1 MKNLL
6 KKTSLFVFVFF
17 LLGCNDE
24 LSRDEAKEKIINEL
38 KLPFDEIKSFK
49 IEDNTYFANQTA
61 VQYELLK
68 KLGYL
73 DYSFEGDFPS
83 KYHAKAKLTDKGSQF
98 VVSEVVDQGYFSEV
112 EVKVA
117 KIEFGEITGIQE
129 VKLGDLVSYYVEYT
143 VKRTNINS
151 FGIIIHNLDEKT
163 IKKKVKFTKFDD
175 GWRPSNLN
183 DLKDRFTYEFDK
195 SDELF

>member
-6 KKTSLFVFVFF
+6 KKITLFVFIFF

-68 KLGYL
+68 KLGFL
-73 DYSFEGDFPS
+73 DYSFEGEFS
-83 KYHAKAKLTDKGSQF
+83 SEYHAKAKLTDKGSQF

-112 EVKVA
+112 DVKVA

-151 FGIIIHNLDEKT
+151 FGTIVHDLDEKI

>member
-1 MKNLL
+1 MKILL
-6 KKTSLFVFVFF
+6 KKIYLFAFVFF

-68 KLGYL
+68 KLGFL
-73 DYSFEGDFPS
+73 DYSFEGEFPS

-98 VVSEVVDQGYFSEV
+98 VVSEAVNQGYFSEV

-151 FGIIIHNLDEKT
+151 FGTIIHDLDEKI

-183 DLKDRFTYEFDK
+183 DLKDRFKYEFDK

>member
-6 KKTSLFVFVFF
+6 KNITLFAFVFF

-24 LSRDEAKEKIINEL
+24 FSRDEAKEKIINEL

-61 VQYELLK
+61 LQYELLK
-68 KLGYL
+68 KLGFL
-73 DYSFEGDFPS
+73 DYSFEGESPS
-83 KYHAKAKLTDKGSQF
+83 KYHAKARLTEKGSQF

-129 VKLGDLVSYYVEYT
+129 VKIGDLVSYYVEYT

-151 FGIIIHNLDEKT
+151 FGTIVHDLDEKT
-163 IKKKVKFTKFDD
+163 VKKKVKFTKFDD

-183 DLKDRFTYEFDK
+183 ELKDRFTYEFDK

>member
-1 MKNLL
+1 MKKLL
-6 KKTSLFVFVFF
+6 KKISLFVFIFF

-49 IEDNTYFANQTA
+49 IGDNTYFANQTA

-68 KLGYL
+68 KLGFL
-73 DYSFEGDFPS
+73 DYSFEGEFPS
-83 KYHAKAKLTDKGSQF
+83 KYHAKAKFTEKGNQF

-112 EVKVA
+112 QVKVA

-129 VKLGDLVSYYVEYT
+129 VKLGDLVSYNVEYT

-151 FGIIIHNLDEKT
+151 FGTIVHDLDEKT

-175 GWRPSNLN
+175 GWRPNNLN
-183 DLKDRFTYEFDK
+183 ELKDRFTYEFDK

>member
-1 MKNLL
+1 MKILL
-6 KKTSLFVFVFF
+6 KKISLFTFVFF

-61 VQYELLK
+61 VKYELLK
-68 KLGYL
+68 KLGFL
-73 DYSFEGDFPS
+73 DYSFEGEFPS
-83 KYHAKAKLTDKGSQF
+83 KYHAKAKLTGKGSQF
-98 VVSEVVDQGYFSEV
+98 VVSEVVNQGYFSEV

-151 FGIIIHNLDEKT
+151 FGTIVHDLDEKT

-195 SDELF
+195 SNELF

>member
-1 MKNLL
+1 MKKLL
-6 KKTSLFVFVFF
+6 KKISLFVFVFF

-68 KLGYL
+68 KLGFL
-73 DYSFEGDFPS
+73 DYSFEGESPS
-83 KYHAKAKLTDKGSQF
+83 KYHAKARLTEKGSQF
-98 VVSEVVDQGYFSEV
+98 VASEVVNQGYFSEV
-112 EVKVA
+112 DVKVA

-129 VKLGDLVSYYVEYT
+129 VKLGDFISYYVEYT
-143 VKRTNINS
+143 VKRTKINS
-151 FGIIIHNLDEKT
+151 FGTIVHDLEEKT
-163 IKKKVKFTKFDD
+163 INKKVKFTKFDD

-183 DLKDRFTYEFDK
+183 DLKDRFVYEFDK
-195 SDELF
+195 SEELF

>member
-6 KKTSLFVFVFF
+6 KKITLFVFVFF

-68 KLGYL
+68 KLGFL
-73 DYSFEGDFPS
+73 DFSFEGETPS
-83 KYHAKAKLTDKGSQF
+83 QYRAKAKLTDKGNQF

-112 EVKVA
+112 DVKVA

-143 VKRTNINS
+143 IKRSNINS
-151 FGIIIHNLDEKT
+151 FGTVVHNLDEKI

-175 GWRPSNLN
+175 GWRPNNLN
-183 DLKDRFTYEFDK
+183 DLKDRLIYQFDK
-195 SDELF
+195 SDEMF

>member
-6 KKTSLFVFVFF
+6 KKISLFVFVFF
-17 LLGCNDE
+17 LLGCNDQ

-68 KLGYL
+68 NLGFL
-73 DYSFEGDFPS
+73 DYSFEGEFPS
-83 KYHAKAKLTDKGSQF
+83 KYHAKARLTEKGSQF

-129 VKLGDLVSYYVEYT
+129 VKLGDLVSYFVEYT

-151 FGIIIHNLDEKT
+151 FGIIVHDLDEKT

-183 DLKDRFTYEFDK
+183 ELKDRFTYEFDK
-195 SDELF
+195 FDELF